1 MNNMNDMNILESNE
15 MMVNGIAA
23 RQDVK
28 LRFPVGRY
36 LRTGDIFIIFVSQG
50 VMQIE
55 IDFNTY
61 ELKER
66 SVLSI
71 VPKSTIRCIA
81 QSDDF
86 RCSFFSFDR
95 EFAIDAIPRPE
106 PAYMDFIRRY
116 PLGVL
121 PEERT
126 KIIHAGIGN
135 VAYFLYENEGKHR
148 SLIARNIIQGI
159 LLEIYDVV
167 KAKFLE
173 NKKKVIDR
181 QNELFMRFIHL
192 VYEFGDK
199 EREVAFYADKLCI
212 TTRYLASILRN
223 IAHETPKEVIDRHCV
238 QEIKTRLRTT
248 NDSLQSIAL
257 QLNFPDQSFF
267 TRYFKKY
274 TGLTPKE
281 FRAKED

>member
-1 MNNMNDMNILESNE
+1 MNDMDILDCNK
-15 MMVNGIAA
+15 MMVNGIVA
-23 RQDVK
+23 QQETM
-28 LRFPVGRY
+28 LQFPVGRY
-36 LRTGDIFIIFVSQG
+36 LRTGNIIILFVNQG
-50 VMQIE
+50 TMRIE
-55 IDFNTY
+55 IDFTMY
-61 ELKER
+61 ELKGN
-66 SVLSI
+66 SILSI
-71 VPKSTIRCIA
+71 VPKSTIKCIE
-81 QSDDF
+81 QSEDF
-86 RCSFFSFDR
+86 RCSFFSFDK

-121 PEERT
+121 PEDRS

-135 VAYFLYENEGKHR
+135 VAYFLYENNGKHR
-148 SLIARNIIQGI
+148 TLIARNIIQDI

-167 KAKFLE
+167 KMKFLE

-192 VYEFGDK
+192 VYEYGDK
-199 EREVAFYADKLCI
+199 EREVAYYADKLCI
-212 TTRYLASILRN
+212 TTRYLAGILRN
-223 IAHETPKEVIDRHCV
+223 IAHETPKEVIDRHCI
-238 QEIKTRLRTT
+238 QEIKTRLRIT

-274 TGLTPKE
+274 TGMTPKE

>member
-1 MNNMNDMNILESNE
+1 MNEISILDCNKLME
-15 MMVNGIAA
+15 NGIAA
-23 RQDVK
+23 LQEARLQ
-28 LRFPVGRY
+28 FPIGKY
-36 LRTGDIFIIFVSQG
+36 LRTENIIIIFVSQG
-50 VMQIE
+50 ITHLEV
-55 IDFNTY
+55 DFTTY
-61 ELKER
+61 ELKENTI
-66 SVLSI
+66 LSI
-71 VPKSTIRCIA
+71 VPKSTIKCID
-81 QSDDF
+81 QSEDF
-86 RCSFFSFDR
+86 RCSFFSFDK
-95 EFAIDAIPRPE
+95 EFAIDVIPRPE
-106 PAYMDFIRRY
+106 PAYMDFIRSY
-116 PLGVL
+116 PLGIL
-121 PEERT
+121 PERRS

-148 SLIARNIIQGI
+148 TLIARNIIQGI

-192 VYEFGDK
+192 VYEYGDK

-223 IAHETPKEVIDRHCV
+223 IAHETPKEIIDRHCI
-238 QEIKTRLRTT
+238 QEIKTRLRVT
-248 NDSLQSIAL
+248 NDSLQSISL

-274 TGLTPKE
+274 TGMTPKE

>member
-1 MNNMNDMNILESNE
+1 ME
-15 MMVNGIAA
+15 NGIAA
-23 RQDVK
+23 QQEAE
-28 LRFPVGRY
+28 LHFPIGRY
-36 LRTGDIFIIFVSQG
+36 LRTENIIIIFVSQG
-50 VMQIE
+50 VTHLE
-55 IDFNTY
+55 IDFTTY
-61 ELKER
+61 ELKKN
-66 SVLSI
+66 SILSI
-71 VPKSTIRCIA
+71 VPKSTIKCID

-106 PAYMDFIRRY
+106 PAYMDFIRSY
-116 PLGVL
+116 PLGIL
-121 PEERT
+121 PEERS

-159 LLEIYDVV
+159 LLEIYDVI

-181 QNELFMRFIHL
+181 QNELFMQFIHL
-192 VYEFGDK
+192 VYEYGDK

-212 TTRYLASILRN
+212 TTRYLASIMRH
-223 IAHETPKEVIDRHCV
+223 IAHETPKEIIDRHCI
-238 QEIKTRLRTT
+238 QEIKTRLRIT
-248 NDSLQSIAL
+248 NDTLQSIAL
-257 QLNFPDQSFF
+257 QLKFPDQSFF

-274 TGLTPKE
+274 TGMTPKE
-281 FRAKED
+281 FRAKEE

>member
-1 MNNMNDMNILESNE
+1 MNILDCNKLME
-15 MMVNGIAA
+15 NGIAA
-23 RQDVK
+23 QQEAE
-28 LRFPVGRY
+28 LHFPIGRY
-36 LRTGDIFIIFVSQG
+36 LRTENIIIIFVSQG
-50 VMQIE
+50 VTHLE
-55 IDFNTY
+55 IDFTTY
-61 ELKER
+61 ELKKN
-66 SVLSI
+66 SILSI
-71 VPKSTIRCIA
+71 VPKSTIKCID

-106 PAYMDFIRRY
+106 PAYMDFIRSY
-116 PLGVL
+116 PLGIL
-121 PEERT
+121 PEERS

-148 SLIARNIIQGI
+148 GLIARNIIQGI
-159 LLEIYDVV
+159 LLEIYDVI

-181 QNELFMRFIHL
+181 QNELFMQFIHL
-192 VYEFGDK
+192 VYEYGDK

-212 TTRYLASILRN
+212 TTRYLASIMRH
-223 IAHETPKEVIDRHCV
+223 IAHETPKEIIDRHCI
-238 QEIKTRLRTT
+238 QEIKTRLRIT
-248 NDSLQSIAL
+248 NDTLQSIAL

-274 TGLTPKE
+274 TGMTPKE
-281 FRAKED
+281 FRAKEE

>member
-1 MNNMNDMNILESNE
+1 MNILDCNKLME
-15 MMVNGIAA
+15 NGIAA
-23 RQDVK
+23 QQEAE
-28 LRFPVGRY
+28 LHFPIGRY
-36 LRTGDIFIIFVSQG
+36 LRTENIIIIFVSQG
-50 VMQIE
+50 VTHLE
-55 IDFNTY
+55 IDFTTY
-61 ELKER
+61 ELKKN
-66 SVLSI
+66 SILSI
-71 VPKSTIRCIA
+71 VPKSTIKCID

-106 PAYMDFIRRY
+106 PAYMDFIRSY
-116 PLGVL
+116 PLGIL
-121 PEERT
+121 PEERS

-148 SLIARNIIQGI
+148 GLIARNIIQGI
-159 LLEIYDVV
+159 LLEIYDVI

-181 QNELFMRFIHL
+181 QNELFMQFIHL
-192 VYEFGDK
+192 VYEHGDK

-212 TTRYLASILRN
+212 TTRYLASIMRH
-223 IAHETPKEVIDRHCV
+223 IAHETPKEIIDRHCI
-238 QEIKTRLRTT
+238 QEIKTRLRIT
-248 NDSLQSIAL
+248 NDTLQSIAL

-274 TGLTPKE
+274 TGMTPKE
-281 FRAKED
+281 FRAKEE